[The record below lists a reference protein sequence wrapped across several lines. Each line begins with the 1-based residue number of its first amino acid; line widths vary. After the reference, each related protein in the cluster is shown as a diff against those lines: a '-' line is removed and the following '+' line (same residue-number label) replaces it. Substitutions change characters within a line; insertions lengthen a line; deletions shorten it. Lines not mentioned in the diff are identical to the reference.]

1 MSNASITKT
10 TPEWNTINWAKV
22 QRKVFKLQKRIFQA
36 VRSGN
41 KVKAKKLQ
49 KLLLKSHYAKLL
61 ATRKVTQDNQ
71 GKKTAGVD
79 GKKALRPNQ
88 RLKLVDELRLEG
100 YKAKALRRVWIPKPG
115 RDEKRGLGI
124 PTIKDRAMQ
133 ALVKLALEPY
143 WEAQFEGTSYGFRPG
158 RSAHDAIGRIY
169 TVIIRKAKYVLDA
182 DIAKCFDKINHDYLL
197 SKVDC
202 PQVVK
207 RTIKQWL
214 ECGVMDNGIFEETET
229 GTPQGGVISPLL
241 ANIALHGMIND
252 VENHFP
258 NTKRREDGS
267 QKQGYKPK
275 IIRYADDFVVL
286 HEDYE
291 VILQC
296 KNLIAQWLRKI
307 GLEIKS
313 SKTRICHTLKDVEID
328 GRMEKAGFDFLGF
341 NIRSYPVG
349 KYHSGKTGG
358 NPNKGQ
364 KSRLI
369 GFKTLIKPS
378 KKKILAH
385 HEAIKEVIKAHKKAP
400 QAALVARLNPI
411 IRGWCN
417 YYRTVAS
424 KETFSS
430 EDLILWNM
438 LRAWTI
444 SRKKKTP
451 LTDAL
456 RKYFSHGKHRF
467 WTFQTR
473 DYVLYHH
480 AETEIKRHQLVKPEA
495 SPYDGN
501 WTYWS
506 KRRGTYTGT
515 PTRVAKLLK
524 KQKGICPQCK
534 QHFTPEDLIEVDHI
548 IPKSKGGK
556 DTYNNLQAL
565 HRHCHDVKSK
575 NDYLYDW
582 LDKDYEWKDD
592 VLIVPMTRD

>member
-36 VRSGN
+36 VKSGN

-61 ATRKVTQDNQ
+61 AIRKVTQDNQ

-88 RLKLVDELRLEG
+88 RLKIVKELTLKG

-124 PTIKDRAMQ
+124 PTMKDRVMQ
-133 ALVKLALEPY
+133 ALVKSALEPY

-169 TVIIRKAKYVLDA
+169 TVINKRARYVLDA
-182 DIAKCFDKINHDYLL
+182 DITKCFDKINHDYLL

-202 PQVVK
+202 PHSIN

-214 ECGVMDNGIFEETET
+214 KCGVLDKGIFEETDS

-252 VENHFP
+252 IKNHFP
-258 NTKRREDGS
+258 GTKRREDGS
-267 QKQGYKPK
+267 LTQGYKPK
-275 IIRYADDFVVL
+275 IIRYADDFVIL

-296 KNLIAQWLRKI
+296 KKLIAQWLEQV
-307 GLEIKS
+307 GLELKPE
-313 SKTRICHTLKDVEID
+313 KTSIRHTLKSIEQD
-328 GRMEKAGFDFLGF
+328 GKIIEPGFEFLGF

-349 KYHSGKTGG
+349 KHHSGKTGHG
-358 NPNKGQ
+358 KI
-364 KSRLI
+364 L

-385 HEAIKEVIKAHKKAP
+385 HEAIKEAIKAYKKAP
-400 QAALVARLNPI
+400 QAALIARLNPI

-417 YYRTVAS
+417 YYRTVTS

-430 EDLILWNM
+430 EDNILWNR
-438 LRAWTI
+438 LRAWTV
-444 SRKKKTP
+444 SRKKKKTP
-451 LTDAL
+451 LTKAL
-456 RKYFSHGKHRF
+456 KKYFSHGKHGI
-467 WTFQTR
+467 WTFQTKGMS
-473 DYVLYHH
+473 LYYH
-480 AETEIKRHQLVKPEA
+480 AETEIKRHTLVKPEA
-495 SPYDGN
+495 SPLDGN

-548 IPKSKGGK
+548 TPKSKGGK

-565 HRHCHDVKSK
+565 HRHCHDAKSK

-582 LDKDYEWKDD
+582 LDNGYEWRDD
-592 VLIVPMTRD
+592 VLTVPMTRD